1 MSTRQSAADRVGS
14 SSSFGRAALAR
25 STRGQLI
32 AAATGEAQDE
42 NVTELSLDRIS
53 PNPDNPRDTLGD
65 IEGLASSLAEIGLV
79 QAITVATVE
88 AYLNERPG
96 RENELADGAQYV
108 VIDGHRRLAA
118 AREAGIDSIRITVND
133 ALAATDEK
141 LLEAAFVANAQRENL
156 TDLEEANALSQLV
169 KLYGSQHKAAKRL
182 GVTQPYISQRLSL
195 LALAPDLQ
203 ADLEAGRRKVEH
215 VRGLAKLTP
224 EEQRATADERAHA
237 PQPRRRSSVPTQQS
251 APATDNAVI
260 SAPSTAAQQDDV
272 SVAPQPTDNAVITSE
287 AEHQSAAPP
296 STDNAV
302 ISVEDPPTRLA
313 DVRTLPHMPW
323 HDGNAVMDIALATL
337 DEEQRTRFLHRYV
350 ERSGSKE
357 ALVADLARS
366 LPKEGR
372 LQLASILAAV
382 AADLRTI

>member
-1 MSTRQSAADRVGS
+1 MTTRQSAADRVGS

-42 NVTELSLDRIS
+42 TVTALSLDRIS

-88 AYLNERPG
+88 AYLKERPG
-96 RENELADGAQYV
+96 REDELAAGAQYV

-118 AREAGIDSIRITVND
+118 AREAGIESVRITVND

-156 TDLEEANALSQLV
+156 TDLEEAQALNQLV

-224 EEQRATADERAHA
+224 EEQRTTADERAAA
-237 PQPRRRSSVPTQQS
+237 PQPRRRSVVPTQPS

-260 SAPSTAAQQDDV
+260 NPLAAHPDDTTAV
-272 SVAPQPTDNAVITSE
+272 PPKTDNAVITSKMQDQR
-287 AEHQSAAPP
+287 AENPP
-296 STDNAV
+296 TDNAAITDEAPSGRPV
-302 ISVEDPPTRLA
+302 
-313 DVRTLPHMPW
+313 DVRPVPPVPW
-323 HDGNAVMDIALATL
+323 HDGNAVMDLVMATL
-337 DEEQRTRFLHRYV
+337 DEDQRSRFLHRYV

-357 ALVADLARS
+357 ALVADLARG
-366 LPKEGR
+366 LPREGR

-382 AADLRTI
+382 AADLGAI

>member
-1 MSTRQSAADRVGS
+1 MNTRQSAADRVGS

-32 AAATGEAQDE
+32 AAATGEAQEE

-96 RENELADGAQYV
+96 REDELADGAQYV

-118 AREAGIDSIRITVND
+118 AHEAGIESIRITVND

-224 EEQRATADERAHA
+224 EEQRTTADERARA
-237 PQPRRRSSVPTQQS
+237 PQLRRRTSVPTQQS

-260 SAPSTAAQQDDV
+260 STPSAADTV
-272 SVAPQPTDNAVITSE
+272 ELPPNPEPTDNAVITSK
-287 AEHQSAAPP
+287 AEDPSAASP

-302 ISVEDPPTRLA
+302 ISEEDPTARLA
-313 DVRTLPHMPW
+313 DVRTLPPMPW
-323 HDGNAVMDIALATL
+323 HDGNAVMDLVIATL